1 MSTMRIINYSANIK
15 ELLLI
20 HRKNRLSLDGNFV
33 ADFFTILAGLN
44 VFKDES
50 KIEYYFKDFK
60 LFCWRLFYA
69 GEKWHWETNKKKM
82 IKVFC
87 YIFSTLPSIA
97 FIYIQSLHTSNNRN
111 MNEKLPIISL
121 RLMCKKQVE
130 KKIKTHS
137 TINSFLLISWFK

>member
-20 HRKNRLSLDGNFV
+20 HRKIWLSLDGNFV

-60 LFCWRLFYA
+60 LFC
-69 GEKWHWETNKKKM
+69 
-82 IKVFC
+82 
-87 YIFSTLPSIA
+87 
-97 FIYIQSLHTSNNRN
+97 
-111 MNEKLPIISL
+111 
-121 RLMCKKQVE
+121 
-130 KKIKTHS
+130 
-137 TINSFLLISWFK
+137 